1 MLCVCVS
8 VGSSKRG
15 PSAYDVA
22 RAEQEIDLQAL
33 KEDLRTQI
41 IEQRIYK
48 KDDLE
53 DFFDLVA
60 RLEKWNESG
69 VQRVMQ
75 ELREEF
81 YLDEDD

>member
-1 MLCVCVS
+1 V
-8 VGSSKRG
+8 
-15 PSAYDVA
+15 
-22 RAEQEIDLQAL
+22 L
-33 KEDLRTQI
+33 KDDLRSQI

-60 RLEKWNESG
+60 RLEKWNEGG
-69 VQRVMQ
+69 VHRVMQ

-81 YLDEDD
+81 YMDNSD

>member
-1 MLCVCVS
+1 MCDP
-8 VGSSKRG
+8 SSKRR
-15 PSAYDVA
+15 PSARDVA